1 MKLGMINLW
10 MIKLRLM
17 KQLSMTDS
25 KSNLIKRTNLN
36 LSKTTYPDE
45 N

>member
-25 KSNLIKRTNLN
+25 KSNLIKDTNLN